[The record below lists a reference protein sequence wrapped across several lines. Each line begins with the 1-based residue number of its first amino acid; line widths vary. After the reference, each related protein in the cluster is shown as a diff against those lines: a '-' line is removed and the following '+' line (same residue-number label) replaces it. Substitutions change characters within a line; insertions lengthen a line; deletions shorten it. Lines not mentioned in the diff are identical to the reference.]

1 MTGFACVFPPRLALL
16 LQVLQPMMPS
26 SVFRI
31 LTSVVRGVNNMVGGT
46 SFVFIA
52 KALGVQKAAEA
63 APAAPEPSS
72 KKKKGK

>member
-1 MTGFACVFPPRLALL
+1 ML
-16 LQVLQPMMPS
+16 PS

-31 LTSVVRGVNNMVGGT
+31 LTSVVRGLNNMVGGT

-63 APAAPEPSS
+63 QPVAPVPSS
-72 KKKKGK
+72 KNKKGK

>member
-1 MTGFACVFPPRLALL
+1 
-16 LQVLQPMMPS
+16 MMPS